1 MEEKK
6 EKKLTIQIYR
16 NKSADELT
24 SLIADPGERPD
35 AGSAAAA
42 SGALAAALLCR
53 AVRLEETEGLDPE
66 KQDWYVRNSE
76 ILRTYLLKLIDEDV
90 KCRGPLRR
98 ALKEGDEH
106 ALEAARQVSVSICL
120 EIVNMMGKCLE
131 MAVDYA
137 GCLKPGADARFY
149 LMQCADLAYGASL
162 AAGGFIRMTAAKSTD
177 ETWRYVMNRENELT
191 VQPQTALLE
200 RLRSCCAQNT

>member
-1 MEEKK
+1 ME

-16 NKSADELT
+16 NKSLDELT
-24 SLIADPGERPD
+24 GLIADPGERPD
-35 AGSAAAA
+35 TGSAAAS

-53 AVRLEETEGLDPE
+53 AAGRSETMETKQE
-66 KQDWYVRNSE
+66 KQDWTVRNSE
-76 ILRTYLLKLIDEDV
+76 ILREYMVKLIDEDV

-106 ALEAARQVSVSICL
+106 AVEAARQVSVSICL

-131 MAVDYA
+131 IAADYA

-149 LMQCADLAYGASL
+149 LMQSADLAYGASL
-162 AAGGFIRMTAAKSTD
+162 AAGGFIRMTAEKSAD

-191 VQPQTALLE
+191 MQGQAALLD
-200 RLRSCCAQNT
+200 RVRSCSAQNT